1 MLKLESY
8 ANKYQ
13 TIQMSRTDGILE
25 VKLHTNG
32 GPLHW
37 SLLPHGELTR
47 AFHEIGQDYE
57 NEVIILTGTGAAFS
71 GPALGP
77 NGHNHVSHPVTAME
91 WDKIYFEGKHLL
103 LNLLNIEVPIIA
115 AINGPTLRHAEIPL
129 LSDIVL
135 AADTATFQDSAH
147 FWGGLVPGDGVH
159 IVFPHLM
166 GTNRGRY
173 FLLTGQTI
181 NAQDKTAH
189 VDVNEI
195 ISKMPAMLDAQKQLE
210 KLSATYDAEYKT
222 MAEEYT
228 NKMKKY
234 EQEANTVGDA
244 VNQTRQ
250 AEMQDLVKRIT
261 DYRDNAQKELQKKES
276 DLVKP
281 LMDKIKASIQ
291 KVGKAKGYQYVLNV
305 ADLLLSDGPDLTAD
319 IKKDLG
325 F

>member
-1 MLKLESY
+1 MKRLK
-8 ANKYQ
+8 
-13 TIQMSRTDGILE
+13 
-25 VKLHTNG
+25 
-32 GPLHW
+32 
-37 SLLPHGELTR
+37 SLLIATVL
-47 AFHEIGQDYE
+47 F
-57 NEVIILTGTGAAFS
+57 LGAS
-71 GPALGP
+71 
-77 NGHNHVSHPVTAME
+77 
-91 WDKIYFEGKHLL
+91 
-103 LNLLNIEVPIIA
+103 
-115 AINGPTLRHAEIPL
+115 
-129 LSDIVL
+129 
-135 AADTATFQDSAH
+135 
-147 FWGGLVPGDGVH
+147 
-159 IVFPHLM
+159 
-166 GTNRGRY
+166 
-173 FLLTGQTI
+173 QTI
-181 NAQDKTAH
+181 NAQAKTAH

-291 KVGKAKGYQYVLNV
+291 KVGKAKGYQYVLNL
-305 ADLLLSDGPDLTAD
+305 ADLLLADGPDLTAD
-319 IKKDLG
+319 VKKDLG